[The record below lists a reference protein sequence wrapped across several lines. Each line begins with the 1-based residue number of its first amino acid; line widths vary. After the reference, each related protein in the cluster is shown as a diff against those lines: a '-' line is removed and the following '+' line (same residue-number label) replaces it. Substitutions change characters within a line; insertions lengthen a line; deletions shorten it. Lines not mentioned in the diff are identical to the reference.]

1 MSSKNDK
8 RWQKLLSFK
17 NQNEKIEHE
26 ADMIS
31 LRMAVEIEKLI
42 EEKGLTKKEFA
53 QKIGTSA
60 AYVTQVLRG
69 DKRINMKFL
78 AQILQGFDVSFDFGF
93 QEIEET
99 GSPSFDRIFDIAR
112 QAEKSL
118 PLCNIYDFTTRKTL
132 KRGHS

>member
-99 GSPSFDRIFDIAR
+99 NSPSIDKILEIASEVDKR
-112 QAEKSL
+112 SF
-118 PLCNIYDFTTRKTL
+118 LCNIIDFSNYKPL
-132 KRGHS
+132 KRA